1 MTLHGPLYLI
11 LNASLSKIFLR
22 IFLEGNSLNLLFSLR
37 GRHPSLLMNLILV
50 EMTTLRKSQSQV
62 EFHCHSCLPAINPL
76 PIVPRHRERPR
87 PNLLSNNP
95 PSSRLRFNHSH
106 NHNLSDLNP
115 VNQIASLLRVLR
127 PLMLR
132 WVVSGAKKRVLQAP
146 VVVEVIAKASL
157 TRPRQVIRFI

>member
-1 MTLHGPLYLI
+1 MTLHGPLYLT

-22 IFLEGNSLNLLFSLR
+22 IFPEGNSLNLLFNLR

-62 EFHCHSCLPAINPL
+62 EFHCHSCLRAINLL
-76 PIVPRHRERPR
+76 PIVPRHRGSPR

-95 PSSRLRFNHSH
+95 LSSRLRFNL
-106 NHNLSDLNP
+106 NLNLSDLNP
-115 VNQIASLLRVLR
+115 VNQIASLLR

-132 WVVSGAKKRVLQAP
+132 WVVSGAIKRVLQAP
-146 VVVEVIAKASL
+146 VVVEVIAKAL
-157 TRPRQVIRFI
+157 LARPRQVIRFI

>member
-1 MTLHGPLYLI
+1 MTLHGPLYLT

-22 IFLEGNSLNLLFSLR
+22 IFPEGNSLNLLFNLR

-62 EFHCHSCLPAINPL
+62 EFHCHSCLPAINLL
-76 PIVPRHRERPR
+76 PIVPRHRESPR

-95 PSSRLRFNHSH
+95 LSSRLRFNL
-106 NHNLSDLNP
+106 NLNLSDLNP

-132 WVVSGAKKRVLQAP
+132 WVVSGAIKRVLQAP